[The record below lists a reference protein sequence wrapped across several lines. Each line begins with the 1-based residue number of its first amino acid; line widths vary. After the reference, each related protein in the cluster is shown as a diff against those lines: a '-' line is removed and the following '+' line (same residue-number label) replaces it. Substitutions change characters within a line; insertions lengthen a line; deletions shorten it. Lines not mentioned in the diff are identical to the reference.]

1 MSKEKETA
9 VDLIH
14 IDGKQLL
21 NTHGCVSLNSS
32 TDITVLVLSMVF
44 EIVEIICSSEK

>member
-1 MSKEKETA
+1 LSKEKETA

-21 NTHGCVSLNSS
+21 NTHGCISSNSL
-32 TDITVLVLSMVF
+32 TDITILVLCMVF
-44 EIVEIICSSEK
+44 EIDEIICTPEK